1 MQPTLRGGLCFTCMG
16 EPNITCGIHCTCGD
30 IGNSEFLE
38 AEAMFIA
45 TGVSGKSVMRISL
58 VAWMRCIKPL
68 CACHGVTIGALNF
81 EETAYFCRLP
91 KIYTGTMLQMY
102 NTML

>member
-1 MQPTLRGGLCFTCMG
+1 MDAVYQTLMCLY
-16 EPNITCGIHCTCGD
+16 
-30 IGNSEFLE
+30 
-38 AEAMFIA
+38 
-45 TGVSGKSVMRISL
+45 
-58 VAWMRCIKPL
+58 
-68 CACHGVTIGALNF
+68 GVTIGVLNF

>member
-1 MQPTLRGGLCFTCMG
+1 MYSDGCFGEKCNENISRGMDAVYQTLMCLY
-16 EPNITCGIHCTCGD
+16 
-30 IGNSEFLE
+30 
-38 AEAMFIA
+38 
-45 TGVSGKSVMRISL
+45 
-58 VAWMRCIKPL
+58 
-68 CACHGVTIGALNF
+68 GVTIGVLNF